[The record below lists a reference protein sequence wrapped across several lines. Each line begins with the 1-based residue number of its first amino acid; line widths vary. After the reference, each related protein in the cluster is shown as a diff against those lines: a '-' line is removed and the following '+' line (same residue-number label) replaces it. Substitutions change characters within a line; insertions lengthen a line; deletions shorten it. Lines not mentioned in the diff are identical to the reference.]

1 MYQISVAQDLW
12 VPPCPAIRKHHHSAQ
27 GAKERKSHLLQAATK
42 KVSKFRSNRSVLD
55 TPPRWHA
62 SRPNLFI
69 ISELDG
75 DERVLRSFN
84 LVSSGFRSQPKVPFC
99 FLSFMEQNLRKETN
113 ISEQINWERRQAV
126 NPEKEKRP
134 TSCRRKQDV
143 EKVRKRKEKNRE
155 ETGS

>member
-1 MYQISVAQDLW
+1 MHKEQ
-12 VPPCPAIRKHHHSAQ
+12 RKENLICC
-27 GAKERKSHLLQAATK
+27 KLLRREH
-42 KVSKFRSNRSVLD
+42 VSKFRSNRSVLD

-62 SRPNLFI
+62 SRPNLFV

-99 FLSFMEQNLRKETN
+99 FLAFTEQNLWKEAS

-126 NPEKEKRP
+126 NHEKEKRP

>member
-1 MYQISVAQDLW
+1 MW
-12 VPPCPAIRKHHHSAQ
+12 
-27 GAKERKSHLLQAATK
+27 KE
-42 KVSKFRSNRSVLD
+42 
-55 TPPRWHA
+55 A
-62 SRPNLFI
+62 S
-69 ISELDG
+69 
-75 DERVLRSFN
+75 
-84 LVSSGFRSQPKVPFC
+84 
-99 FLSFMEQNLRKETN
+99 